1 MQSTSVAQALPLLS
15 APVSASASAPV
26 TSVATSSSSYEGCF
40 RGSARPY
47 RVRSCDPLAA
57 RELSRAVKVAPALAQ
72 VLLHRGYADEPSA
85 REFLNCRL
93 AGLTLPDTMA
103 DRGLAADRIA
113 RAIRARER
121 IAVFGD
127 YDVDGTTSAV
137 ILADIIEQLGGTV
150 SVAVGNRW
158 VGGYG
163 LSEPALERVL
173 ESRPSLLITCDCG
186 SSDHERIASAV
197 KRGVDVIVV
206 DHHLVP
212 AQPLPALAFL
222 NPHRAECGFA
232 YKGLA
237 SAGLVLSLGAAV
249 RAVLRSSLDLR
260 AWLDLVALGTIAD
273 VAPLDGDNRR
283 LVRAGL
289 VRLAAEDAR
298 PGIVAL
304 RELAKLRRGPL
315 GAVDVAFRMTPRLNA
330 AGRMADPV
338 LTLELLRARDI
349 YQARQAAMR
358 IEQCNDD
365 RKATEK
371 RVTEEAFAQVIALYG
386 EHPNTGVVLAS
397 ESFHRG
403 VVGITAARV
412 VDRFGV
418 PAIVFALEG
427 GHGHGSAR
435 APAGFPLYTAIARC
449 SDSLERFG
457 GHDAAAG
464 ASIESRRVA
473 DFRAD
478 FSAVCLQSMAQE
490 ASSQQPRII
499 DVALDAD
506 HFEVPN
512 AADLTQLEPLGAANA
527 EPLFLVP
534 EARVTEVGVVAGEHL
549 KLELR
554 IGARTIRAFGYDL
567 AAVPVT
573 VGGSVRAI
581 GHLRPDTW
589 MGGDRV
595 ELRLLE
601 VETH

>member
-1 MQSTSVAQALPLLS
+1 MLSTSAGQTHSAAQ
-15 APVSASASAPV
+15 PVSVLP
-26 TSVATSSSSYEGCF
+26 TSSAQGCF

-47 RVRSCDPLAA
+47 RVRNCDPLAA
-57 RELSRAVKVAPALAQ
+57 RELARALKLAPALTQ

-85 REFLNCRL
+85 REFLSCRL
-93 AGLTLPDTMA
+93 AGLTQPDHMA
-103 DRGLAADRIA
+103 DRSLAADRIA

-137 ILADIIEQLGGTV
+137 ILSDILEQLGGDV

-158 VGGYG
+158 LGGYG

-173 ESRPSLLITCDCG
+173 ATKPSLLITCDCG
-186 SSDHERIASAV
+186 SSDHERIEMAMR
-197 KRGVDVIVV
+197 RGVDVIVV

-212 AQPLPALAFL
+212 EQTLPALAFL

-260 AWLDLVALGTIAD
+260 SYLDLVALGTIAD

-289 VRLAAEDAR
+289 ARLAAEDVR
-298 PGIVAL
+298 PGIIAL

-315 GAVDVAFRMTPRLNA
+315 SAVDVAFRLTPRLNA
-330 AGRMADPV
+330 AGRMADPT
-338 LTLELLRARDI
+338 LTLDLLRARDI

-358 IEQCNDD
+358 VEQCNDE
-365 RKATEK
+365 RKSTEK
-371 RVTEEAFAQVIALYG
+371 RVTEEAYAQVIALYG
-386 EHPNTGVVLAS
+386 ETPTCGVVLAS

-418 PAIVFALEG
+418 PAIVIALEG
-427 GHGHGSAR
+427 EHGHASAR
-435 APAGFPLYTAIARC
+435 APAGYPLYTAIAAC
-449 SDSLERFG
+449 SESLVRFG

-464 ASIESRRVA
+464 ATIAVDKVA
-473 DFRAD
+473 DFRAH
-478 FSAVCLQSMAQE
+478 FSGVSTQLLAQGDALE
-490 ASSQQPRII
+490 RVRVI

-506 HFEVPN
+506 HFEVPS
-512 AADLTQLEPLGAANA
+512 AADITQLEPLGAANA
-527 EPLFLVP
+527 EPIFLVP
-534 EARVTEVGVVAGEHL
+534 EARVLESGVVGGEHL

-554 IGARTIRAFGYDL
+554 VGARTLRAFGYDM
-567 AAVPVT
+567 AAASIAP
-573 VGGSVRAI
+573 GASVRAI

-589 MGGDRV
+589 LGGDSV

-601 VETH
+601 VEAH

>member
-1 MQSTSVAQALPLLS
+1 MQRSSAAAVA
-15 APVSASASAPV
+15 V
-26 TSVATSSSSYEGCF
+26 TAEIQEQSSSDLGRF
-40 RGSARPY
+40 RGSARAY

-57 RELSRAVKVAPALAQ
+57 GELGRSLKLAPALAQ
-72 VLLHRGYADEPSA
+72 ILMHRGFGDEPSA
-85 REFLNCRL
+85 REFLSCRL
-93 AGLTLPDTMA
+93 AGLTQPDAML
-103 DRGLAADRIA
+103 DRSLAADRLV

-137 ILADIIEQLGGTV
+137 ILAGILEQLGAQV
-150 SVAVGNRW
+150 SVSVGNRW
-158 VGGYG
+158 LGGYG
-163 LSEPALERVL
+163 LSDAALERVL
-173 ESRPSLLITCDCG
+173 ATRPSLLVTCDCG
-186 SSDHERIASAV
+186 SSDHERIAEARR
-197 KRGVDVIVV
+197 RGVDVIVV

-249 RAVLRSSLDLR
+249 RAALRSNIDLR

-289 VRLAAEDAR
+289 QRLAAEDVR
-298 PGIVAL
+298 PGIAAL

-315 GAVDVAFRMTPRLNA
+315 SAVDVAFRMTPRLNA
-330 AGRMADPV
+330 AGRMADPE
-338 LTLELLRARDI
+338 LTIALLRARDI
-349 YQARQAAMR
+349 YEARQAAAR

-371 RVTEEAFAQVIALYG
+371 RVTEQAIAQVLEIYG
-386 EHPNTGVVLAS
+386 DAPSCGVVVAGDD
-397 ESFHRG
+397 FHRG
-403 VVGITAARV
+403 VVGITAARI

-418 PAIVFALEG
+418 PAIVIGFEG
-427 GHGHGSAR
+427 EHGHGSAR
-435 APAGFPLYTAIARC
+435 APDGFPLYRAIARC
-449 SDSLERFG
+449 SSHLLRFG

-464 ASIESRRVA
+464 MSLDRRA
-473 DFRAD
+473 LEAFRAQ
-478 FSAVCLQSMAQE
+478 FSD
-490 ASSQQPRII
+490 ASAIAGPSGPPDHTVDVTI
-499 DVALDAD
+499 DAE
-506 HFEVPN
+506 HFPLPN

-527 EPLFLVP
+527 EPLFLVQ
-534 EARVTEVGVVAGEHL
+534 EARVTEVGLVAGEHL

-554 IGARTIRAFGYDL
+554 VGSRTFRAFGYDM
-567 AAVPVT
+567 AAIPLQ
-573 VGGSVRAI
+573 VGDDVRAL
-581 GHLRPDTW
+581 GNLRPDTW
-589 MGGDRV
+589 LGGDRV

-601 VETH
+601 VEAH